1 METFECGVDRSLVYY
16 LEPLILLG
24 LYCKDTLEISL
35 RGITND
41 NIDTSIDCIRNG
53 LIPLL

>member
-1 METFECGVDRSLVYY
+1 MEVFDCGVDRSMVYF

-24 LYCKDTLEISL
+24 LFSKDSIEITLK
-35 RGITND
+35 GITND
-41 NIDTSIDCIRNG
+41 NIDISTDCVRNG